1 MAPKIDEV
9 YPNGSSRTDDRLGPG
24 YSAPIHG
31 GAESGKV
38 APEWLASMTREEDPK
53 KKKKKDEKRRPNE
66 PAYEATSDD
75 LVLSKLE
82 ENKPNNPKLW
92 SRAKSLAKQKFDVY
106 PSAYANGWAAK
117 WYKSKGGKW
126 KSAKTESHVSEDH
139 KDVLN
144 YNRLTEYSCNNCP
157 HEWETL
163 NSLEGATECW
173 NCGGQGTALGL
184 VHEDL
189 RKWFGK
195 GKKGGHGG
203 GGWDRYNTKGERVGK
218 CAREEGESKPK
229 CLSREKAA
237 KMSKKEIAAAVKR
250 KRKKDP
256 VADRRGKG
264 KKPVHVSNKIDDS
277 FNSDYASTAILSID
291 AVLDGTSPDVFL
303 SEALP
308 TPFPKKRRQ
317 SSLPRKMSMLHPTVK
332 HNLDKRAREK
342 SYKKPEDLEV
352 PKPDVSASKPKPK
365 FISDKESSDKIV
377 VLTRDDHP
385 ETEKETI

>member
-126 KSAKTESHVSEDH
+126 SKTEDVS
-139 KDVLN
+139 
-144 YNRLTEYSCNNCP
+144 
-157 HEWETL
+157 
-163 NSLEGATECW
+163 
-173 NCGGQGTALGL
+173 
-184 VHEDL
+184 EDL

-308 TPFPKKRRQ
+308 TPFPKRRRQ
-317 SSLPRKMSMLHPTVK
+317 SSFPRKLSMLHPTVK
-332 HNLDKRAREK
+332 RNLDQRAREK
-342 SYKKPEDLEV
+342 SYKKPEDLEA
-352 PKPDVSASKPKPK
+352 PNPDVSASKPKPK